1 MIENLP
7 EDYHSLIQ
15 RLLGDDAPRFFQAMI
30 EASHSGLRLNPK
42 KTRISFL
49 EKSLGVPFQPAPWE
63 ENGYSY
69 PDYPGLGKHP
79 FHAAGLYYLQEPSA
93 MAPVGILDPQPGER
107 ILDLCA
113 APGGKTTQILDRMK
127 GEGYL
132 LANDPNPRRVQALA
146 RNIERWGARNIAVV
160 SETPDRLSD
169 HFGEYF
175 DRVLVDAPCS
185 GEGTFRS
192 HPAEIKK
199 WSLKYVN
206 RCATIQDEIL
216 WYASKMVRPGGTLV
230 YSTCTFNQEENE
242 GVIERFLSKR
252 TEFSLESFPQKPGFS
267 SGKPLTRQEKFD
279 LTKTVRIWPHLAP
292 GEGHFIAR
300 LRKAGEGENTPQLA
314 ETQGKEA
321 STEKIEI
328 YRDFYQNTLVETAN
342 TADLAPDNSHLEVF
356 GSQLYFISPNAP
368 SLRGLNVI
376 HWGYWMGNFR
386 SGRFIPSPAL
396 ASGMNPADIQTVLEF
411 SLDDPQLKTYL
422 RGSPIKIQEGWDK
435 PRDWVLVCAEGTP
448 IGWGKIQG
456 DRLKSHFPSWLR
468 ST

>member
-7 EDYHSLIQ
+7 EDYHSSIQ
-15 RLLGDDAPRFFQAMI
+15 RLLGDDAPRFFQAMM
-30 EASHSGLRLNPK
+30 EVSQSGLRLNPK
-42 KTRISFL
+42 KNKISSL
-49 EKSLGVPFQPAPWE
+49 EKALGVPFQIVPWE

-69 PDYPGLGKHP
+69 PIGPGLGKHP

-93 MAPVGILDPQPGER
+93 MAPVGVLDPKPRER

-199 WSLKYVN
+199 WSLKFVY
-206 RCATIQDEIL
+206 RCASIQDEIL

-242 GVIERFLSKR
+242 VVIERFLSKR
-252 TEFSLESFPQKPGFS
+252 PEFSLETIPQKPGFS
-267 SGKPLTRQEKFD
+267 SGIPLSRQEKVD
-279 LTKTVRIWPHLAP
+279 LSRTVRIWPHLAP
-292 GEGHFIAR
+292 GEGHFVA
-300 LRKAGEGENTPQLA
+300 LLKKAGDADHLPKLA
-314 ETQGKEA
+314 ERQEVET
-321 STEKIEI
+321 SPDKIEI
-328 YRDFYQNTLVETAN
+328 YRDFFQNTLVRNAN
-342 TADLAPDNSHLEVF
+342 TEDLAPENSHLEVF
-356 GSQLYFISPNAP
+356 GSQLYSISPDAP
-368 SLRGLNVI
+368 SLKGLNVI
-376 HWGYWMGNFR
+376 HWGFWMGNFR

-411 SLDDPQLKTYL
+411 SLDDPQLKSYL
-422 RGSPIKIQEGWDK
+422 RGSPIKIPDGSEKARTWA
-435 PRDWVLVCAEGTP
+435 LVCAEGVP